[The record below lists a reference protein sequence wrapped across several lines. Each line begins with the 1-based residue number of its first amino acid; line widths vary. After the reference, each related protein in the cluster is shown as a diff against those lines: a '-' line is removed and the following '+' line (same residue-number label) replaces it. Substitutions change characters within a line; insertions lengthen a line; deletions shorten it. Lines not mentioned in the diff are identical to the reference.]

1 MFESLFPEFWSIN
14 KLLKFYCLLIIL
26 LACDENTDGRQLST
40 PLQKPEL
47 PPKED
52 VWIFMMAGQSNMAGR
67 GAIEAQDRILNN
79 RILTINSENK
89 VIVAKQPI
97 HFYEPSRAGLDC
109 GLSFGTE
116 MLKKVPDNVSILLV
130 PTAVGASSISQWIT
144 DETHRG
150 VTLFS
155 NFSKRLKVSLK
166 HGIMK
171 GILWHQGESD
181 AAEPKIQ
188 AYQGNLKILFDRF
201 RKVAGNKSLP
211 IVMGKLG
218 SFYPMQENWDMI
230 NAAIEAYATSDEF
243 CEVIETSDLEH
254 KGDRVHFNAVAQRT
268 MGKRYAEI
276 MLKLI
281 N

>member
-1 MFESLFPEFWSIN
+1 MN
-14 KLLKFYCLLIIL
+14 KLLKLSFFLMIL
-26 LACDENTDGRQLST
+26 LGCARQIPTAS
-40 PLQKPEL
+40 QKPEL
-47 PPKED
+47 PTENLW
-52 VWIFMMAGQSNMAGR
+52 VFVMAGQSNMAGR
-67 GAIEAQDRILNN
+67 GAIEALDTIPNH

-89 VIVAKQPI
+89 VIVAKEPI

-144 DETHRG
+144 DETHRE

-166 HGIMK
+166 HGMVK

-181 AAEPKIQ
+181 AAEPKIK

-201 RKVAGNKSLP
+201 REVAGNESLP
-211 IVMGKLG
+211 VVMGKLG
-218 SFYPMQENWDMI
+218 SFYPKQENWDLI
-230 NAAIEAYATSDEF
+230 NASIEAYAASDEF

-254 KGDRVHFNAVAQRT
+254 KGDSVHFNAAAQRS
-268 MGKRYAEI
+268 MGKRYAET